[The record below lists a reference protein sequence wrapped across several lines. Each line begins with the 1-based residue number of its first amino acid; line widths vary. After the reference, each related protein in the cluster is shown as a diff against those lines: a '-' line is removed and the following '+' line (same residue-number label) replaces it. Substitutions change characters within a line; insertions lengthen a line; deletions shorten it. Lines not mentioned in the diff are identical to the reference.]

1 MDCYSISQFTAKCT
15 ECGLDNK
22 MFLNVIMGDMQEAA
36 EKGSAGY
43 GFGTRFLAEN
53 NICWIIMKVK
63 AHFDR
68 YPVWGDKFSVKT
80 WGSGLNKITFSRE
93 FEYFDEDGNIFGII
107 STEWILADWNSHR
120 PVIPSK
126 KEFLPEV
133 VIPDTRR
140 VFPDGCIKIAVPDIA
155 ELDRTKSVVCKY
167 ADFSELDRNR
177 HVNNT
182 RYIAWAQDALH
193 KYGLDVFAI
202 KDFDVNYISEVKEG
216 EKVDIFV
223 IENDNSGSYTVV
235 GYREDGKAVFSLI
248 AVV

>member
-1 MDCYSISQFTAKCT
+1 MDAYSVSGFCAKCT

-53 NICWIIMKVK
+53 NICWIILKVK

-68 YPVWGDKFSVKT
+68 YPVWGDKFTVKT
-80 WGSGLNKITFSRE
+80 WGSGLNKITFTRE
-93 FEYFDEDGNIFGII
+93 FEYYDDEGNLFGII
-107 STEWILADWNSHR
+107 STDWILADWNSHR

-126 KEFLPEV
+126 RECLPEIM
-133 VIPDTRR
+133 IPDTRR
-140 VFPDGCIKIAVPDIA
+140 VFPEGCVKIDVPDLGS
-155 ELDRTKSVVCKY
+155 LDGSDSVVCKY

-182 RYIAWAQDALH
+182 RYISWACDALH
-193 KYGLDVFAI
+193 KAGVDVFAI

-223 IENDNSGSYTVV
+223 IEDRDSATNTVV
-235 GYREDGKAVFSLI
+235 GYRDDGKTVFAVKAS
-248 AVV
+248 V

>member
-1 MDCYSISQFTAKCT
+1 MEKYSFSEFTAKCT

-36 EKGSAGY
+36 EKGSTEY

-53 NICWIIMKVK
+53 NICWIIMKVRS
-63 AHFDR
+63 HFDR
-68 YPVWGDKFSVKT
+68 YPLWGDKFTVKT

-93 FEYFDEDGNIFGII
+93 FEYFDEEGNLFGII
-107 STEWILADWNSHR
+107 TTDWILADFNTHR

-126 KEFLPEV
+126 KEFLPPV
-133 VIPDTRR
+133 FIPDTRR
-140 VFPDGCIKIAVPDIA
+140 VFADGCKKI
-155 ELDRTKSVVCKY
+155 ELPSIDDLDGISSVICKY

-182 RYIAWAQDALH
+182 RYIAWACDALH
-193 KYGLDVFAI
+193 KAGVDVFRI
-202 KDFDVNYISEVKEG
+202 QDLDVNYISEVKEG

-223 IENDNSGSYTVV
+223 INDEAESSYTVI
-235 GYREDGKAVFSLI
+235 GYREDGKAVFSVI
-248 AVV
+248 AGV

>member
-1 MDCYSISQFTAKCT
+1 MEAHSFSEFCAKCT

-53 NICWIIMKVK
+53 NICWIILKVK

-68 YPVWGDKFSVKT
+68 YPVWGDKFTVKT
-80 WGSGLNKITFSRE
+80 WGSGLSKITFYRE
-93 FEYFDEDGNIFGII
+93 FEYYDAEGNMFGMI
-107 STEWILADWNSHR
+107 STDWILADWNSHR

-126 KEFLPEV
+126 KECLPEV

-140 VFPDGCIKIAVPDIA
+140 VFPEGCVKIEVPDIS
-155 ELDRTKSVVCKY
+155 EMDKKSSVVCKY

-182 RYIAWAQDALH
+182 RYIAWACDALH
-193 KYGLDVFAI
+193 KAGGDVFAI
-202 KDFDVNYISEVKEG
+202 KDLDVNYISEVKEG
-216 EKVDIFV
+216 DKVDLYV
-223 IENDNSGSYTVV
+223 IADIANTVYTVI
-235 GYREDGKAVFSLI
+235 GYREDGKAVF
-248 AVV
+248 AVKAGV